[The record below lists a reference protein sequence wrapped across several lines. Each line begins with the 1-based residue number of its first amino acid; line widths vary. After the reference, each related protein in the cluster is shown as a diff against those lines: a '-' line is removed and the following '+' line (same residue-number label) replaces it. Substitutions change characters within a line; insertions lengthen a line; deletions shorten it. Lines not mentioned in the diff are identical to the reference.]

1 MEYVG
6 GREKNKLVFL
16 GKDGAQSILA
26 IAFSPMV
33 RS

>member
-6 GREKNKLVFL
+6 GREKNFFL
-16 GKDGAQSILA
+16 GKDGTQSILA